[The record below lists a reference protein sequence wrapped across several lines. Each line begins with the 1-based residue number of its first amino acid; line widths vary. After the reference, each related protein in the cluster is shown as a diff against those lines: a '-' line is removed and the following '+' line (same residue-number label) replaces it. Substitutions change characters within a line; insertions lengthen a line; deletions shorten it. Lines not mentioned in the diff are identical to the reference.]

1 MRISDEVFVPSH
13 VLDDIYDIL
22 DEHIVVAGNEDVYD
36 KEIVTEIPKL
46 LDEHPRVKQFA
57 YSTRI
62 VDYSTEMLIV
72 SWIEGINSSV
82 LLHGT
87 FMYDNGKRMYDEDWE
102 VK

>member
-1 MRISDEVFVPSH
+1 MRISNDVFVPSH
-13 VLDDIYDIL
+13 VLDDIYNIL

-46 LDEHPRVKQFA
+46 LDEHPQVKQFA

-62 VDYSTEMLIV
+62 VDYSTGMLIV
-72 SWIEGINSSV
+72 SWLEKSV

-87 FMYDNGKRMYDEDWE
+87 FLYDNGKRMYDEDWE

>member
-1 MRISDEVFVPSH
+1 MRISNEVFLPSQ

-22 DEHIVVAGNEDVYD
+22 DDYIVVAGNEDVYD

-46 LDEHPRVKQFA
+46 LDEHPRVKQFV

-72 SWIEGINSSV
+72 SWMEKSV

-87 FMYDNGKRMYDEDWE
+87 FLYDNGKRMYDEDWE

>member
-1 MRISDEVFVPSH
+1 MRISDEVFLPSH

-22 DEHIVVAGNEDVYD
+22 DDHIVVAGNEDVYD
-36 KEIVTEIPKL
+36 KEIVTEILKL
-46 LDEHPRVKQFA
+46 LDEHPRVKQFV

-72 SWIEGINSSV
+72 SWLEKSV

-87 FMYDNGKRMYDEDWE
+87 FLYDNGKRMYDEDWE

>member
-1 MRISDEVFVPSH
+1 MHISNDVFVPSH

-22 DEHIVVAGNEDVYD
+22 DEHIVIAGNEDVYD

-46 LDEHPRVKQFA
+46 LDEHPQVKQFA

-72 SWIEGINSSV
+72 SWLEKSV

-87 FMYDNGKRMYDEDWE
+87 FLYDNGKRMYDEDWE